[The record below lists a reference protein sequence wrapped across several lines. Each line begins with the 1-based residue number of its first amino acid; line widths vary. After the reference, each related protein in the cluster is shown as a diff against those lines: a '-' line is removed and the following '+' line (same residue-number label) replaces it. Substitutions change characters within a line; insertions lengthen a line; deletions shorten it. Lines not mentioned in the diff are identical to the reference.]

1 MPYISCCS
9 KHYVAYT
16 PHTRALRADW
26 VWPVGKHDDHAI
38 ESIEVSLQCASRKY
52 KERWWYV
59 FNRKI
64 EMNKNKQE
72 SKKRCGCFIVEVFFF
87 FLFCFVLVCLPS
99 CPESEPKPS
108 AVSAL
113 AKFASFW
120 TLESCRHQK
129 ARPHNSPTRPEH
141 THNTNTITT
150 QVMGFFFFFFFCCCR
165 FLFGGFSF
173 FKQQDRY
180 LSVWHPVVNG
190 CLHGTNNWMTRDQTQ
205 KEKKKKDTHAR
216 HQHTLR
222 NGNHAHKISSVK
234 RDRR

>member
-72 SKKRCGCFIVEVFFF
+72 SKKRCGCFRVEVFFFF
-87 FLFCFVLVCLPS
+87 FLFCFWFVYPHALKASQSPQRSQRSQSSHRFERLNLAATKKRGHIIHQRDLNTHTTRTQLPLRLW
-99 CPESEPKPS
+99 
-108 AVSAL
+108 V
-113 AKFASFW
+113 F
-120 TLESCRHQK
+120 
-129 ARPHNSPTRPEH
+129 
-141 THNTNTITT
+141 
-150 QVMGFFFFFFFCCCR
+150 FFFFFFFCCCR
-165 FLFGGFSF
+165 FLFGGVSF

-205 KEKKKKDTHAR
+205 KEKKKKRHTRTPPTHIEEWQSR
-216 HQHTLR
+216 SQDIKCKER
-222 NGNHAHKISSVK
+222 
-234 RDRR
+234 